1 MKSVQREFLHRM
13 KLSYNGWLSEI
24 RFSGSRTDSP
34 GREGFVRPLPCER
47 MNIVHLTRE
56 QVLHVARL
64 ASLSLTPEE
73 ESHFAGEL
81 SHILDYVEKLNRLK
95 LPPPGLQ
102 VGEGDPVPTSLP
114 DDLSRPSI
122 PVAEALFNAPDQSGQ
137 FFRVPRI
144 LEEGR

>member
-1 MKSVQREFLHRM
+1 VQ
-13 KLSYNGWLSEI
+13 
-24 RFSGSRTDSP
+24 
-34 GREGFVRPLPCER
+34 
-47 MNIVHLTRE
+47 LTHE
-56 QVLHVARL
+56 QVIHVARL

-95 LPPPGLQ
+95 LPPPGLKVEDAEQ
-102 VGEGDPVPTSLP
+102 GPTPLH
-114 DDLSRPSI
+114 DDISRPSI
-122 PVAEALFNAPDQSGQ
+122 LVEKALSNAPDQSGQ